1 MKRSFSVPVNVK
13 TRSLRRTESSG
24 VLIRVISKH
33 HNPTT
38 VENASPDISPETEAG
53 ITCASLYFM
62 LVRFQIVLV
71 MADPNFYTIGNPVVL
86 IACIYDVR

>member
-1 MKRSFSVPVNVK
+1 MTRSFSVPVNIK

-24 VLIRVISKH
+24 GLIRVISKH
-33 HNPTT
+33 HHPTT

-53 ITCASLYFM
+53 ITFASLHFM

-71 MADPNFYTIGNPVVL
+71 IADPNFYTLGIQVV
-86 IACIYDVR
+86 